1 MLYLKRIHLFSPA
14 CSQKHHDGME
24 EFKHFPDCCFWKILE
39 LMRLCYYLIISGKS
53 CSVMS
58 DSLQPHGLY
67 NPWNSPG
74 QNTGVGSLSL
84 LQRIFPTQ
92 ELNQG
97 LLHCRWILYQLS
109 YEGNPLIIST
119 HILMTINLLPLAVE
133 SCLRC
138 SWDKRHCIWHILI
151 NKVAHWIKNLPAV
164 QKTQVQSL
172 GWENPLEKEMTTHS
186 SILAWKML
194 WTEEP

>member
-24 EFKHFPDCCFWKILE
+24 EFKHFSDCCLWKIPE
-39 LMRLCYYLIISGKS
+39 LMRLCYYLINSGKS

-84 LQRIFPTQ
+84 LQGSFPTQ
-92 ELNQG
+92 G
-97 LLHCRWILYQLS
+97 LTPALPHCRRFLYQLS
-109 YEGNPLIIST
+109 HERSPR
-119 HILMTINLLPLAVE
+119 ILEWVAVP
-133 SCLRC
+133 SSR
-138 SWDKRHCIWHILI
+138 
-151 NKVAHWIKNLPAV
+151 VASQPRD
-164 QKTQVQSL
+164 QTQVSRIA
-172 GWENPLEKEMTTHS
+172 GGSFTV
-186 SILAWKML
+186 
-194 WTEEP
+194 